1 MQLISSALGGGTA
14 TGGKEDQL
22 KKGLRIDKWGWEMI
36 NDKGEWEMRN
46 DKGGCKLIKGGEK
59 W

>member
-1 MQLISSALGGGTA
+1 MQLISSALGEGRGGEGRSIKT
-14 TGGKEDQL
+14 
-22 KKGLRIDKWGWEMI
+22 IDKWGWEMI
-36 NDKGEWEMRN
+36 NDKGGWEMRN